1 MAARSK
7 ATDADAPDAAQDDNT
22 TENTTE
28 NTDSSGAPSAVLTEA
43 PPKAE
48 DVAGDPTKPLSDD
61 GPGTAVQRA
70 TMAAAKKARQGSS
83 VQPVAGESVV
93 MGTDGRGVPIAASSS
108 PNPSTSAEIQGASA
122 NAVLGLSTR
131 EGLVDHE
138 GNDLGGSLF
147 EDRYPASG
155 VVYATKPVLRT
166 QLMPQSQRATSVL
179 VYAAG
184 QAVPRGEAE
193 AFQAMMDGG
202 K

>member
-1 MAARSK
+1 MAVRSR
-7 ATDADAPDAAQDDNT
+7 ATDADGSDAAPDDT
-22 TENTTE
+22 TEKTE
-28 NTDSSGAPSAVLTEA
+28 VPSAVPTEA
-43 PPKAE
+43 PPTAKE
-48 DVAGDPTKPLSDD
+48 VAGDPTKPLADD

-70 TMAAAKKARQGSS
+70 TMAAAKKARAGSS
-83 VQPVAGESVV
+83 TQPTAGEAVV
-93 MGTDGRGVPIAASSS
+93 MGSDGRGVPVAASSS

-122 NAVLGLSTR
+122 NAVLGLSTA
-131 EGLVDHE
+131 EGLVDHK
-138 GNDLGGSLF
+138 GDDLSGSLF

-166 QLMPQSQRATSVL
+166 QLMPQSTRATSVL

-193 AFQAMMDGG
+193 AFQAMMDN